1 MFKLVGKVKWFNA
14 EKGYGFINRGEGE
27 DIFVHYSQI
36 MEEGYRSLDEGQEVQ
51 FDLAQTER
59 GLQAKKVYKIGVKLS
74 IKLVPNKKSWV
85 FLIFSNKF

>member
-1 MFKLVGKVKWFNA
+1 MVGKVKWFNA
-14 EKGYGFINRGEGE
+14 DKGYGFINRGEGE

-59 GLQAKKVYKIGVKLS
+59 GLQAKKVYKIEV
-74 IKLVPNKKSWV
+74 
-85 FLIFSNKF
+85 

>member
-1 MFKLVGKVKWFNA
+1 MQERGVNMVGKVKWFNA

-36 MEEGYRSLDEGQEVQ
+36 MEEGYRSLNEGQQVQ

-59 GLQAKKVYKIGVKLS
+59 GLQAKKVYKKVFVK
-74 IKLVPNKKSWV
+74 I
-85 FLIFSNKF
+85 

>member
-1 MFKLVGKVKWFNA
+1 MQERGANMVGKVKWFNA

-36 MEEGYRSLDEGQEVQ
+36 MEEGYRSLNEGQQVQ

-59 GLQAKKVYKIGVKLS
+59 GLQAKKVYKIGV
-74 IKLVPNKKSWV
+74 
-85 FLIFSNKF
+85 